1 MTRPPEPDASTRG
14 SSAARRGPAILG
26 VVVLVALGA
35 FLGGIIGGLA
45 AVAALSLA
53 RWRGY
58 RFVAACALAVL
69 VVAAVLSL
77 VEAPADAHHYIFH
90 FAEDRPLAAEA
101 GRIAGV
107 FVMIF
112 LALAAWRERTPRHDD
127 GD

>member
-1 MTRPPEPDASTRG
+1 
-14 SSAARRGPAILG
+14 
-26 VVVLVALGA
+26 VLVTLGA
-35 FLGGIIGGLA
+35 FLGGLVGGLA
-45 AVAALSLA
+45 AVLGLLLA

-69 VVAAVLSL
+69 VVAALLSV

-112 LALAAWRERTPRHDD
+112 LALAAWRERAPRHEDD
-127 GD
+127 G